1 MVLGLEAMGMA
12 KPNLK
17 LKIGDLKKNVGEYQK

>member
-1 MVLGLEAMGMA
+1 MILGLGAMEMA

-17 LKIGDLKKNVGEYQK
+17 LKIGNSKKNVGEYQK